1 MATVLAVDDDAVI
14 RGLLQINLELEGYAV
29 LTAVDGAG
37 ALDVLRTQRP
47 DLVLLDVMMPEV
59 SGWEV
64 LERLRADPRTC
75 DLPVVFLSARAMEAD
90 IEKGRELGVD
100 RYVTKPFDPDEL
112 MAVVAELLAER
123 GAA

>member
-29 LTAVDGAG
+29 LTAVDGAD
-37 ALDVLRTQRP
+37 ALEVLRTQRP

-64 LERLRADPRTC
+64 LERLRADPRTR

-112 MAVVAELLAER
+112 MGVVAELLAEW